1 MATKTETRT
10 SGHATLRAS
19 PDIVKPSTLCHM
31 VLRTKP
37 ENYEKMVK
45 WYVEFLGGW
54 TTHAAK
60 TITFI
65 GYDEEHHRIGIV
77 PRADAVPRPTD
88 DRPIVGLGHIA
99 FGYKTLA
106 ELATCYEQK
115 KAAGIHPVW
124 TVNHGL
130 TTSMYYRDPDGNEVE
145 TQVDNFDRMEDTM
158 AFMEG
163 PEFEENPMGVDFD
176 PDEFV
181 RRVRSGEDERSIK
194 KRPNIGPR
202 STK

>member
-1 MATKTETRT
+1 MNWYINFVG
-10 SGHATLRAS
+10 GHATH
-19 PDIVKPSTLCHM
+19 T
-31 VLRTKP
+31 
-37 ENYEKMVK
+37 
-45 WYVEFLGGW
+45 
-54 TTHAAK
+54 AK

-65 GYDEEHHRIGIV
+65 AYDEEHHRIGIT
-77 PRADAVPRPTD
+77 PRQDAVPRPTD
-88 DRPIVGLGHIA
+88 GRPIIGLGHVA
-99 FGYKTLA
+99 FGYKNLS

-115 KAAGIHPVW
+115 KKAGVSPVW
-124 TVNHGL
+124 AVNHGP

-145 TQVDNFDRMEDTM
+145 TQVDNFDTVEETI

-181 RRVRSGEDERSIK
+181 RRVRSGEDERAIK

-202 STK
+202 LTK